1 MHAAVRVR
9 ELHAWLACT
18 HMAVCPHCECGVHEC
33 VVFVWS
39 VLGGGGGGGVC
50 VPVRQCSTPTQDE
63 GQHAPRGMGCLCL
76 NSTKI

>member
-1 MHAAVRVR
+1 MAVRVR

-18 HMAVCPHCECGVHEC
+18 HVAVCPHCECGVHEC

-39 VLGGGGGGGVC
+39 VLGGGGGVC